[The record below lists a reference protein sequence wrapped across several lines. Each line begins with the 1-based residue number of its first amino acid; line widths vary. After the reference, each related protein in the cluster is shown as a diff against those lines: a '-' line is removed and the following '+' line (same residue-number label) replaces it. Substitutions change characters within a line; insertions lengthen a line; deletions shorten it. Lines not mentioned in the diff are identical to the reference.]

1 MAIVNLGQ
9 STVLALIDNYE
20 LRATV
25 ITAVGIA
32 KEAVTIAIS
41 GIECRVHAAIGNDLG
56 PAASDGKAHGKRRK
70 ETTIY

>member
-9 STVLALIDNYE
+9 PTVLALINNYE
-20 LRATV
+20 LRAT